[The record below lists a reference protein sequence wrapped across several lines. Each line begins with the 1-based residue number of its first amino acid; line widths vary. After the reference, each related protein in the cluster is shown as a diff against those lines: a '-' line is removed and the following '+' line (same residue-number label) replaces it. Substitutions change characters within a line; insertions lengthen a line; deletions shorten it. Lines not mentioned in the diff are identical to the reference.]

1 MKIEST
7 IKSRFPL
14 TKATTA
20 VVALELNGPYNN
32 RV

>member
-1 MKIEST
+1 MTIEPT
-7 IKSRFPL
+7 IKSRFQP

-20 VVALELNGPYNN
+20 VVSLEFNGPYNN